1 MVSKEVKFA
10 GILEQVRQKAKEQ
23 GNCIAEEQV
32 REAFA
37 ELELNDA
44 QMQEVF
50 DYLEKRKI
58 GIGEPVDL
66 DEYLTEEERD
76 YLQQYLDEIALLP
89 PYSDGERLAWT
100 MSAMAGEEPARQRL
114 TESYLREVTDIARLY
129 TGQGVSLEDLIGEG
143 NMALALGTGM
153 LCRDEAGIFPKKP
166 AEVQGVL
173 VRGIMEAMEEF
184 IRENADHDKKEKSV
198 AERVNRVAD
207 KAREMAG
214 ELQRKVT
221 PEELA
226 RETGMSLKY
235 IRDAIRMSGY
245 RIEDMEYAE
254 ERV

>member
-89 PYSDGERLAWT
+89 PYSDGERLDHVRHGRGR
-100 MSAMAGEEPARQRL
+100 AGKAAADRKLPAGGDGYCQAL
-114 TESYLREVTDIARLY
+114 HGA
-129 TGQGVSLEDLIGEG
+129 GSLSGGSD
-143 NMALALGTGM
+143 
-153 LCRDEAGIFPKKP
+153 
-166 AEVQGVL
+166 
-173 VRGIMEAMEEF
+173 RG
-184 IRENADHDKKEKSV
+184 
-198 AERVNRVAD
+198 
-207 KAREMAG
+207 G
-214 ELQRKVT
+214 
-221 PEELA
+221 
-226 RETGMSLKY
+226 KY
-235 IRDAIRMSGY
+235 GPGPGDRDALQG
-245 RIEDMEYAE
+245 
-254 ERV
+254 